1 VLSYYNTQVLSEAR
15 APCIVAAYG
24 QGGGGGGAAAAAA
37 DGEAE
42 QELPLSTHMCE
53 GNSTARSTTRA
64 SNTRSKYR
72 SIRKGA
78 FSAFS
83 DAAAPVWVSTAE
95 APLSR
100 LEI

>member
-1 VLSYYNTQVLSEAR
+1 MSEAR

-24 QGGGGGGAAAAAA
+24 PGGGGAAAAAA
-37 DGEAE
+37 DWEE
-42 QELPLSTHMCE
+42 DQVLPLSTHMCE

-78 FSAFS
+78 FS

>member
-1 VLSYYNTQVLSEAR
+1 
-15 APCIVAAYG
+15 
-24 QGGGGGGAAAAAA
+24 
-37 DGEAE
+37 
-42 QELPLSTHMCE
+42 MCE

-72 SIRKGA
+72 SIRKGVN
-78 FSAFS
+78 AFS

-100 LEI
+100 LEF

>member
-1 VLSYYNTQVLSEAR
+1 MFYNTQVLSDAR

-24 QGGGGGGAAAAAA
+24 QGGGEGRTAAAAV
-37 DGEAE
+37 EWEEE
-42 QELPLSTHMCE
+42 QE
-53 GNSTARSTTRA
+53 GNSTARSTTTA

-78 FSAFS
+78 FS
-83 DAAAPVWVSTAE
+83 DAAAPVWVSTGE